1 MTDSASPVVATL
13 PSNSRQAASAE
24 GLIINRG
31 LNIAVQP
38 SPDEVIKWIF
48 SLPSDFSWF
57 C

>member
-48 SLPSDFSWF
+48 SVPSDFSWF